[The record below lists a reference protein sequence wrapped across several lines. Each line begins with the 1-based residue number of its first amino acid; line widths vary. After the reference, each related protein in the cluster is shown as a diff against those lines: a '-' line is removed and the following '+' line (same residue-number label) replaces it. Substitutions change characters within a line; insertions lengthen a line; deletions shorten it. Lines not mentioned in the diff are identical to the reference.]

1 MFNIAESYDCSMEGD
16 IYEVGVQQRSW
27 YNQSSVQCSFFNL
40 AKIAASG
47 RLGHHGLERQIT
59 RPNLRRRS
67 ARFDDIRF
75 ALCRRRSMG
84 QWWTGGLNRSKIYGD
99 KIPMSPRPAPFVVI
113 AGLWTAPRSE
123 ERRVGK
129 EGVSTCR

>member
-99 KIPMSPRPAPFVVI
+99 KIP
-113 AGLWTAPRSE
+113 RSE

-129 EGVSTCR
+129 ECVSTCRSRWSQDH

>member
-1 MFNIAESYDCSMEGD
+1 MRISDWSSDVCSSD
-16 IYEVGVQQRSW
+16 
-27 YNQSSVQCSFFNL
+27 L

-113 AGLWTAPRSE
+113 AGLWTAPFVGAASHRSE
-123 ERRVGK
+123 EHTAELHSLMR
-129 EGVSTCR
+129 SPHDDN

>member
-59 RPNLRRRS
+59 RPNLRRLS
-67 ARFDDIRF
+67 ARFDDIRL
-75 ALCRRRSMG
+75 ALCRRRSIG
-84 QWWTGGLNRSKIYGD
+84 QWWRGGLNRSTIFGA
-99 KIPMSPRPAPFVVI
+99 KIPMQTLTSPYVVLSD
-113 AGLWTAPRSE
+113 LWTHTFFCVRSHCPPGE
-123 ERRVGK
+123 
-129 EGVSTCR
+129 